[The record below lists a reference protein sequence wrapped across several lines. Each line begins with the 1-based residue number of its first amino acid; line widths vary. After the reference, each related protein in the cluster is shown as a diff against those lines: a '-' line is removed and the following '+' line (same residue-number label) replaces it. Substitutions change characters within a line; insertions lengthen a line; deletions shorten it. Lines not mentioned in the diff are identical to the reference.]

1 VQHLEQ
7 CSTFESLYI
16 QSISIPM
23 DFFIEEDNI
32 WTAASDGDLKQVKKL
47 IASGVNVNGQDDSG
61 YSPM

>member
-1 VQHLEQ
+1 
-7 CSTFESLYI
+7 
-16 QSISIPM
+16 M